1 MRLIAA
7 SADSLLCELQPQP
20 SVQAVVHGHRSMTA
34 QLDDTTQGIPVVPI
48 FKRMLRYWAI
58 AFLVATAMTTFTA
71 FQTFMQFLL
80 RGQGM
85 SYFASLL
92 WSGVIWYLWAAI
104 APFAIMLTIAHPI
117 ERGPGMIRSG
127 VRHVGLA
134 IVFIGLHAML
144 AACIMGSFP
153 DLFGIVPEF
162 STAFMQLLAMQAHW
176 GLMSYVALIALV
188 HVTIYFRRAQA
199 EALAREELRT
209 QAASAQL
216 MALAQQMQPHFLFN
230 ALNALV
236 AMQAEG
242 SPAQTFTIRL
252 ADMLR
257 MLLQTG
263 DRATA
268 SLAEEVSLVEA
279 YLEIERAR
287 LGSRLRTDIQVAQVL
302 GQCRLPAFILQP
314 LVENAITHSISR
326 TPEGG
331 DIQLRA
337 WHAADEIVIDISN
350 SCSPEIAGPDPVEG
364 MQLAIPNCRRR
375 LALMYGAAARF
386 EAGFLTRNLF
396 RASIILPGNAS
407 AVAQPA

>member
-1 MRLIAA
+1 MAIMNSALSALPEPRFVAA
-7 SADSLLCELQPQP
+7 APAP
-20 SVQAVVHGHRSMTA
+20 AVAKPFAPTVAR
-34 QLDDTTQGIPVVPI
+34 V
-48 FKRMLRYWAI
+48 LRYWAF
-58 AFLVATAMTTFTA
+58 AGLMATVMTLFTA
-71 FQTFMQFLL
+71 FQTRMQFLL
-80 RGQGM
+80 RGQEM
-85 SYFASLL
+85 AYFDSVL
-92 WSGVIWYLWAAI
+92 WSAVIWYVWALL
-104 APFAIMLTIAHPI
+104 AP
-117 ERGPGMIRSG
+117 
-127 VRHVGLA
+127 LA
-134 IVFIGLHAML
+134 IVLALRNPVEKGSGLVKALAFQVLFAACFIGLHAVV
-144 AACIMGSFP
+144 AAAVMHTYP
-153 DLFGIVPEF
+153 ERFGLVPEYNQ
-162 STAFMQLLAMQAHW
+162 SIIQLLAMQGHW
-176 GLMSYVALIALV
+176 GVMSYIGLIAMV
-188 HVTIYFRRAQA
+188 HVGIWVRRAQD

-209 QAASAQL
+209 EAASAQL
-216 MALAQQMQPHFLFN
+216 MALARQMQPHFLFN

-287 LGSRLRTDIQVAQVL
+287 LGSRLRTDIQVAHVL